1 MIEKWAFNRA
11 GHCCRK
17 LKISGASNTDD
28 FYQEVIGKVG
38 CYLSEFLNKLPSV
51 FQTSN
56 TNIKK
61 IKQTHQN
68 SARIPVEKAAG
79 YV

>member
-38 CYLSEFLNKLPSV
+38 CYLSEFLNKLPFV
-51 FQTSN
+51 FQTSIP
-56 TNIKK
+56 NIKNK
-61 IKQTHQN
+61 ADASEFCKN
-68 SARIPVEKAAG
+68 SGRKT
-79 YV
+79 